1 MTLEPAEALLLRS
14 WRASTRIAALPEAV
28 RPANRAG
35 GYEVAAKLA
44 ELTGDRVAGWKIA
57 ATSTAG
63 QKHINVD
70 EPLIGRIFEKRLLAA
85 GAEVQLG
92 DNIMKVAEAEF

>member
-35 GYEVAAKLA
+35 GYSHPIAPAQRRQAVGRARLA
-44 ELTGDRVAGWKIA
+44 
-57 ATSTAG
+57 
-63 QKHINVD
+63 
-70 EPLIGRIFEKRLLAA
+70 PLPFPCAR
-85 GAEVQLG
+85 
-92 DNIMKVAEAEF
+92 